1 MWDENLVDMQLT
13 SKLNN
18 EFRFLLCVN
27 DIYSKYA
34 LIIPLKDVLNVMY
47 YILKNV
53 LHINVKNVLQLLRLY
68 RKLPVNLIASQIKY
82 GLIKAVNFKIDQW
95 NNG

>member
-18 EFRFLLCVN
+18 GFRILLCVN
-27 DIYSKYA
+27 DICSKYVRV
-34 LIIPLKDVLNVMY
+34 IPLKDVLNVMY
-47 YILKNV
+47 YILINV

-68 RKLPVNLIASQIKY
+68 RKLSVNLITSQIKY
-82 GLIKAVNFKIDQW
+82 GLTKAVNFKIDQW

>member
-1 MWDENLVDMQLT
+1 MWDADLLDMQLT

-18 EFRFLLCVN
+18 GFRFLLCVN

-34 LIIPLKDVLNVMY
+34 WVIPLKDVLNVMY
-47 YILKNV
+47 YILKNI
-53 LHINVKNVLQLLRLY
+53 LHINGKNVLQLLRLY
-68 RKLPVNLIASQIKY
+68 RKLSVNLITSQIKY